1 MKKILVL
8 AALALTLTACGS
20 NNGSSSTPSTTTTA
34 VGTSGSGM
42 PPAYLSV
49 PSYQSCLTSQA
60 NGSST
65 QWCMPAQ
72 QPAGCPDASWQ
83 QLSSQG
89 IASC

>member
-1 MKKILVL
+1 MIKYLVL
-8 AALALTLTACGS
+8 AGLALTLTACGS
-20 NNGSSSTPSTTTTA
+20 NNGSSSGSSTTA

-49 PSYQSCLTSQA
+49 ANYQSCLTSQT